1 MIIISEAVNMKYIN
15 GKWKLSISEKIT
27 MLFDILNCRGLN
39 QEEAEELSRLTGLS
53 YTCKNLKF

>member
-1 MIIISEAVNMKYIN
+1 MKYIN